1 MTAGEFNELAKQG
14 EYGLRSWLILVV
26 NTGWLRKFPV

>member
-14 EYGLRSWLILVV
+14 RSWLILVV
-26 NTGWLRKFPV
+26 NMDWLRKFPV